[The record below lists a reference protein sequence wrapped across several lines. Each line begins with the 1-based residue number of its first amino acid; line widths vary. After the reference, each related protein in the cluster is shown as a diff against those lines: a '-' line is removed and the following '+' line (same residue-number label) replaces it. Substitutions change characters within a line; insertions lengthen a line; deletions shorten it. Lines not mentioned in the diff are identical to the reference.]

1 MEKMKKKKKKKH
13 RKLLKVLNASVKIK
27 SLILE
32 EETTRAGTHAFNA
45 GKYLEKMGVKT
56 KEEVSKAYKKLFD
69 SDLIT
74 DMANAI
80 CAGDDYFE
88 SLEDDPPA

>member
-1 MEKMKKKKKKKH
+1 MEKKKKKKH

-32 EETTRAGTHAFNA
+32 EEATWAGTHAFNA
-45 GKYLEKMGVKT
+45 GKYLEKMGVKA
-56 KEEVSKAYKKLFD
+56 KKEVSKAYKKLFD

-80 CAGDDYFE
+80 FAGDNYFE
-88 SLEDDPPA
+88 SLEVDPPT

>member
-1 MEKMKKKKKKKH
+1 M
-13 RKLLKVLNASVKIK
+13 KIK

-32 EETTRAGTHAFNA
+32 EEATWAGTHAFNA
-45 GKYLEKMGVKT
+45 GKYLEKMGVKA

-88 SLEDDPPA
+88 SLEDNPPT